1 MDVNPVGHHVPHCPT
16 CPTRY
21 FVQLTGQK
29 QGAFPQVR
37 KELIPIELRDYQTEA
52 IRQVSLAWRKG
63 FRRPCIVIPC
73 GGGKSIITAEM
84 AKRTTDSGGRVLF
97 LVHRRELCEQI
108 ERTFTDWGVDME
120 LCSVGMVQTVCR
132 RLGKIQPPRL
142 IITDENHHCL
152 ANSYRKI
159 YAAFPDAFGVGVT
172 ATPVRLNGG
181 GLGEINDRLIIG
193 PSVRELIFRN
203 CLADFDYYAP
213 LVTDLSGLK
222 RKSTGDFDQVQAAE
236 LLMQKAIYGDVLR
249 HYRKLADGVKA
260 ICYCSTVRHSEE
272 MASRFREA
280 GVPAAH
286 IDGNTPKDRRAEII
300 RDFRENRLQI
310 LCNVDL
316 ISEGFDVP
324 DCGCS
329 ILLRPTKSLT
339 LFIQQAMRSMRYV
352 PGKRAVIIDHV
363 GNVHR
368 HGLPDLDRE
377 WTLEPRPQR
386 TRENLVHVRQCPE
399 CYFTHYT
406 APECPN
412 CGHIYGKTR
421 EEILEE
427 KKEQELVKLERRM
440 EHVNSPADCK
450 SVKELF
456 ALAKKKGYKPG
467 WAYHQAK
474 ERGLLS

>member
-1 MDVNPVGHHVPHCPT
+1 MA
-16 CPTRY
+16 
-21 FVQLTGQK
+21 K
-29 QGAFPQVR
+29 
-37 KELIPIELRDYQTEA
+37 
-52 IRQVSLAWRKG
+52 AWRQGYK
-63 FRRPCIVIPC
+63 RPCIVIPC

-84 AKRTTDSGGRVLF
+84 GKRTTDSGKRVLF
-97 LVHRRELCEQI
+97 IVHRRELCEQI
-108 ERTFTDWGVDME
+108 EETFRGWGVNME
-120 LCSVGMVQTVCR
+120 LCTVGMVQTICR
-132 RLGKIQPPRL
+132 RIDRMDAPKL

-152 ANSYRKI
+152 ASSYRKI
-159 YAAFPDAFGVGVT
+159 YEAFPEAYGVGVT

-181 GLGEINDRLIIG
+181 GLGDVNDKLIIG
-193 PSVRELIFRN
+193 PSIRELIAQN

-213 LVTDLSGLK
+213 QVADLSELK
-222 RKSTGDFDQVQAAE
+222 RKSTGDFDQNQAAE
-236 LLMQKAIYGDVLR
+236 LLMQKAIYGDILR
-249 HYRKLADGVKA
+249 HYRKLAEGVKA
-260 ICYCSTVRHSEE
+260 ICYCSTIAHSEE
-272 MASRFREA
+272 MAQRFRDA
-280 GVPAAH
+280 GIPAAH
-286 IDGNTPKDRRAEII
+286 IDGNTPKDKRAEII

-339 LFIQQAMRSMRYV
+339 LYIQQSMRSMRYQ
-352 PGKRAVIIDHV
+352 PGKRAIIIDHV

-377 WTLEPRPQR
+377 WSLEPRPQR
-386 TRENLVHVRQCPE
+386 TQKNEVHVRQCPA
-399 CYFTHYT
+399 CYFTHHST
-406 APECPN
+406 PVCPN
-412 CGHIYGKTR
+412 CGHIYEKTR

-440 EHVNSPADCK
+440 QHINSPEECQ

-456 ALAKKKGYKPG
+456 ALAKKKGYKSG

-474 ERGLLS
+474 ARGFL

>member
-1 MDVNPVGHHVPHCPT
+1 
-16 CPTRY
+16 
-21 FVQLTGQK
+21 
-29 QGAFPQVR
+29 
-37 KELIPIELRDYQTEA
+37 
-52 IRQVSLAWRKG
+52 
-63 FRRPCIVIPC
+63 
-73 GGGKSIITAEM
+73 M
-84 AKRTTDSGGRVLF
+84 AKRTTCAGGRVLF
-97 LVHRRELCEQI
+97 IVHRRELCDQI

-132 RLGKIQPPRL
+132 RLEKIPPPRL

-159 YAAFPDAFGVGVT
+159 YEAFPSAFGVGVT
-172 ATPVRLNGG
+172 ATPIRLNGG
-181 GLGEINDRLIIG
+181 GLGDVNDWLVIG

-213 LVTDLSGLK
+213 QVADFSGLK
-222 RKSTGDFDQVQAAE
+222 RKSTGDYDQAAAAAI
-236 LLMQKAIYGDVLR
+236 LDNPAIYGDILR

-260 ICYCSTVRHSEE
+260 ICYCSTIKHSEE
-272 MASRFREA
+272 MAARFRAA
-280 GVPAAH
+280 GIPAAH
-286 IDGNTPKDRRAEII
+286 IDGGTPKDKRAEII
-300 RDFRENRLQI
+300 QDFRENRLQI

-339 LFIQQAMRSMRYV
+339 LYIQQSMRSMRYV
-352 PGKRAVIIDHV
+352 PGKRAIIIDHV

-386 TRENLVHVRQCPE
+386 GQKNEVFVRQCPE
-399 CYFTHYT
+399 CYFTHHT
-406 APECPN
+406 APVCPN
-412 CGHIYGKTR
+412 CGHIYEKTR
-421 EEILEE
+421 EELLQEL
-427 KKEQELVKLERRM
+427 KEQELQKMERRM
-440 EHVNSPADCK
+440 EEITSADDC
-450 SVKELF
+450 VTVGELY

-474 ERGLLS
+474 ARGFLV